1 MIPAQKIH
9 GDSGSK
15 EQEYLEGWKRARA
28 DLENTK
34 KRMADAHAQHRTS
47 TKRELVESLLSLADN
62 FRSLIDHAPKEQ
74 DAWDEG
80 VVHIARQFEQTL
92 IGFGVALIADTGIK
106 FNPMIHEAVAEVK
119 GEQEPGTVTEIV
131 QVGYMLGEIVL
142 RPAKVKVTAQQS
154 SPTTIGDPPK
164 TDDKKD

>member
-9 GDSGSK
+9 GGSGAK

-47 TKRELVESLLSLADN
+47 TKREVVESFLSLADN

-74 DAWDEG
+74 DAWIQG
-80 VVHIARQFEQTL
+80 VVHVARQFEQIL
-92 IGFGVALIADTGIK
+92 KGFGVKLIADTSIK
-106 FNPMIHEAVAEVK
+106 FNPMIHEAIAEVQ
-119 GEQEPGTVTEIV
+119 GEGEMGTVIEVV
-131 QVGYMLGEIVL
+131 QVGYTLGEIVL
-142 RPAKVKVTAQQS
+142 RPAKVKIIGEGKTKNN
-154 SPTTIGDPPK
+154 TIN
-164 TDDKKD
+164 